1 MNMIPQIIRILTLAT
16 ILLPTAF
23 SAGHAQTVIEPD
35 ATYLY
40 VKRDTCDLFMSVYEP
55 SAVAPAVEGKP
66 LVMFMFGGGFEEGD
80 RDSEWYQEWFRQL
93 TTNGYRVISI
103 DYRLGLKGV
112 GNSTIEKA
120 SRLENAIHIA
130 MEDLFSATEFII
142 DNAESLGVD
151 PEKIVISG
159 SSAGA
164 ITAMQAEYEICNRT
178 ALSKKLPR
186 GFRYAGVMSFSGAV
200 LTINGKLKYKSMPSP
215 TLMLHGTA
223 DKIVPYKQFRYKKS
237 GMYGSGYIARYF
249 KKSDFE
255 YVMCHFTGLGHEVAG
270 YMTKTTD
277 LQFEFLENCV
287 ADGKFKSQEI
297 VR

>member
-1 MNMIPQIIRILTLAT
+1 MKPSIIRTLILASILLAT
-16 ILLPTAF
+16 AVSEGF
-23 SAGHAQTVIEPD
+23 AQTVIEPD

-40 VKRDTCDLFMSVYEP
+40 AKRDTCDLFMSVYEP
-55 SAVAPAVEGKP
+55 SAMAPGKESKP
-66 LVMFMFGGGFEEGD
+66 LVLFMFGGGFQEGN

-112 GNSTIEKA
+112 EDSISAKA
-120 SRLENAIHIA
+120 SRLENAVHIA
-130 MEDLFSATEFII
+130 MEDLFTATEFII

-151 PEKIVISG
+151 PERIVISG

-164 ITAMQAEYEICNRT
+164 ITVMQAEYEICNRT
-178 ALSKKLPR
+178 ALAKRLPR
-186 GFRYAGVMSFSGAV
+186 GLRYAGVMSFSGAV
-200 LTINGKLKYKSMPSP
+200 LTNNGKLKYKSMPSP

-223 DKIVPYKQFRYKKS
+223 DKMVPYKQFKYNKA
-237 GMYGSGYIARYF
+237 GIYGSGYIARKF
-249 KKSDFE
+249 KKSGFE

-270 YMTKTTD
+270 YMAKTTD

-287 ADGKFKSQEI
+287 AGGKFKSQEI